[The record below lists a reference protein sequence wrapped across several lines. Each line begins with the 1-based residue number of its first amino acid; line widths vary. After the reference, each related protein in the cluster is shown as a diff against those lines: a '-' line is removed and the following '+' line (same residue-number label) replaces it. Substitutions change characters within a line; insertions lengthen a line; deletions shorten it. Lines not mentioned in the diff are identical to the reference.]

1 MFSQSYFK
9 ETIGSPVST
18 ARKFIASYPNLL
30 RLNERYPE
38 SVDDSVL
45 LSNLSVAC
53 INLLIEWCNFDFIS
67 YFCSKKKIE
76 NLKFMIKNDALFIRT
91 HHYVYH
97 YELSTKQGIE
107 VLQFCTKYYRIAI
120 INMANGIMY
129 I

>member
-1 MFSQSYFK
+1 MNDIQNQLTIPFSFLTS
-9 ETIGSPVST
+9 VSL
-18 ARKFIASYPNLL
+18 ASIY
-30 RLNERYPE
+30 
-38 SVDDSVL
+38 S
-45 LSNLSVAC
+45 SNDA
-53 INLLIEWCNFDFIS
+53 IS
-67 YFCSKKKIE
+67 ILFHIFVQKKKIE

>member
-1 MFSQSYFK
+1 
-9 ETIGSPVST
+9 
-18 ARKFIASYPNLL
+18 
-30 RLNERYPE
+30 
-38 SVDDSVL
+38 
-45 LSNLSVAC
+45 
-53 INLLIEWCNFDFIS
+53 
-67 YFCSKKKIE
+67 
-76 NLKFMIKNDALFIRT
+76 MIKNDALFIRT